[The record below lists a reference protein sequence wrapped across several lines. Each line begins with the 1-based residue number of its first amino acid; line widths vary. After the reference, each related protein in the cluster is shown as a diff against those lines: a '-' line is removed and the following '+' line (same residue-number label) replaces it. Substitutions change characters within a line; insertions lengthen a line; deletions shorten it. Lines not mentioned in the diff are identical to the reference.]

1 MTVYKITQIKVT
13 NRILLCM
20 FSSAMII
27 IGANSSPDIKSVLNK
42 CQNME
47 ECPAGEICE
56 NYDDMKYSMDYMVE
70 AEILL
75 G

>member
-1 MTVYKITQIKVT
+1 MIIYKMTRIKVT

-20 FSSAMII
+20 CLSAMTI
-27 IGANSSPDIKSVLNK
+27 IGANGSLDKKSVLSK
-42 CQNME
+42 CQKMDD
-47 ECPAGEICE
+47 CPVGEICE
-56 NYDDMKYSMDYMVE
+56 NYGDMKYSLDHMVE